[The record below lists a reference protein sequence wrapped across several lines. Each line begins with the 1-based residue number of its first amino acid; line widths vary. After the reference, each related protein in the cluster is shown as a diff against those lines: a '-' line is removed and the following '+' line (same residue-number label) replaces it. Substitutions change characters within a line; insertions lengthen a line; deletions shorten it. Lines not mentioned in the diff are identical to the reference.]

1 MIQNMK
7 SFYKTL
13 GSNTRLV
20 VRSSLIT
27 CFWLIVFAIAA
38 NYAVGTGIHYELLLE
53 IDGILS
59 AVRSVIFIGLVGT
72 LILHK
77 LELVEN

>member
-13 GSNTRLV
+13 GSNTKLV
-20 VRSSLIT
+20 VRSTLIT
-27 CFWLIVFAIAA
+27 CFWLIIFAITA

-59 AVRSVIFIGLVGT
+59 ATRSVIFIGLIGT
-72 LILHK
+72 LLLHK
-77 LELVEN
+77 LELAEP